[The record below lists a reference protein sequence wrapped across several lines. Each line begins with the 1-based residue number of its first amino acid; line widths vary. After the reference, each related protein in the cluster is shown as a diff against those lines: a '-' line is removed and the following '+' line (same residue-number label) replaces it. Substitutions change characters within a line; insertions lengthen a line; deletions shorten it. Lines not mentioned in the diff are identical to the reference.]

1 MERAVRD
8 WFAALLPVRED
19 DGRVQTEYVG
29 ACTMMHPDEYACP
42 LCGLILPALA
52 AYHRHY
58 AERHGRQ
65 ANPVL
70 AVARD
75 DGWGRDKS
83 NEQI

>member
-1 MERAVRD
+1 
-8 WFAALLPVRED
+8 
-19 DGRVQTEYVG
+19 
-29 ACTMMHPDEYACP
+29 MMHPDEYACP